1 MNSKS
6 YGSIGRLDY
15 LKSGQ
20 SCDSRRRQTEIPSLS
35 SAFEEINWTIDSL
48 IDALIF
54 EPKKLSN
61 SIILIGGIIIG
72 LGLVFIA
79 QSSSLL
85 GPSSS
90 FMYNNA
96 DWTTYG
102 SIVVAIGIVMC
113 SIGLLTRFARRP
125 QK

>member
-1 MNSKS
+1 M
-6 YGSIGRLDY
+6 
-15 LKSGQ
+15 
-20 SCDSRRRQTEIPSLS
+20 
-35 SAFEEINWTIDSL
+35 IDSL

-54 EPKKLSN
+54 EPKRLSN

-72 LGLVFIA
+72 VGVVFVA

-90 FMYNNA
+90 FMYNNT

-102 SIVVAIGIVMC
+102 SIVVVIGIVVC
-113 SIGLLTRFARRP
+113 SIALLTRLVRRQ

>member
-1 MNSKS
+1 MS
-6 YGSIGRLDY
+6 
-15 LKSGQ
+15 
-20 SCDSRRRQTEIPSLS
+20 T
-35 SAFEEINWTIDSL
+35 AFEEINWMIDSL

-61 SIILIGGIIIG
+61 SIMLIGGIIIG
-72 LGLVFIA
+72 LGLVFIS

-102 SIVVAIGIVMC
+102 STVVAIGIVVC
-113 SIGLLTRFARRP
+113 SIGLLTRYARRS